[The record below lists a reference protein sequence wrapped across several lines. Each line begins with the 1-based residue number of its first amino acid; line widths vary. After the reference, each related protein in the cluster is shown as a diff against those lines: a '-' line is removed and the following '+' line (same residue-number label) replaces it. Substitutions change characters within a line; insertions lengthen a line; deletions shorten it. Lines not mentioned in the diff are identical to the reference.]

1 MIVCT
6 SITPQDIE
14 RSLQMRVSETFLLVT
29 TSYHKLQI
37 TKSMNNL
44 SLRKLFKI
52 ENSLETFIP
61 HKLIVSEYKV
71 K

>member
-14 RSLQMRVSETFLLVT
+14 RSLQMRVSETFLSVT
-29 TSYHKLQI
+29 TSYRKLQI
-37 TKSMNNL
+37 IKSMSNL

-61 HKLIVSEYKV
+61 HNLIVSEYKV